1 MSEVSQTYI
10 YCATRDTPQHRGKRS
25 TYLVEMLEQT
35 TDNRV
40 VARISPMP
48 MVRDVAAPHE
58 VALNA
63 IHANLVVRGN
73 WNQGV
78 RHSYI
83 EATPRGATPPNATT
97 KPTQPKPLDRG
108 SSL

>member
-1 MSEVSQTYI
+1 MSKVTQTYI
-10 YCATRDTPQHRGKRS
+10 YCATNDAKSHRGKRS
-25 TYLVEMLEQT
+25 TYLVEMLEQDK
-35 TDNRV
+35 DNRV

-63 IHANLVVRGN
+63 IKANLLVRGD
-73 WNQGV
+73 WNQGS

-83 EATPRGATPPNATT
+83 ETTPRGDAIPNAKTT
-97 KPTQPKPLDRG
+97 LDRQKPLDTG
-108 SSL
+108 SGL